1 METTMETEKIQ
12 DIKSQIIEL
21 LANNQDGLTMHKIAI
36 ALGLTTYMLIRELST
51 LEAKGE
57 IYIINVGA
65 SKLVKLTQQ

>member
-1 METTMETEKIQ
+1 METAMEMP

-21 LANNQDGLTMHKIAI
+21 LANNPDGLTMHKIAV

-57 IYIINVGA
+57 IQIITVGA
-65 SKLVKLTQQ
+65 SKLVKLTQH

>member
-1 METTMETEKIQ
+1 MEMP

-21 LANNQDGLTMHKIAI
+21 LANNPDGLTMHKIAV

-57 IYIINVGA
+57 IQIITVGA
-65 SKLVKLTQQ
+65 SKLVKLTQH